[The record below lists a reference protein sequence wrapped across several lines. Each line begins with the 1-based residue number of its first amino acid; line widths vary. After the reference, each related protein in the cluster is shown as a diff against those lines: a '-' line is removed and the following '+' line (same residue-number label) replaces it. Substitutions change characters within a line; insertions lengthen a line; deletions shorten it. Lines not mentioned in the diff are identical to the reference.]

1 MPLAAQAMVP
11 GVVNQILPNG
21 NIAVPLKVF
30 LLVTGGRASAARAA
44 GATCGPV
51 RLIRTGRT
59 TLSTRTSTRM
69 KSTQATTTTATTT
82 TATTGLGFADSWW
95 YTFRSVP
102 DGIIDR

>member
-51 RLIRTGRT
+51 RLIRAGRT
-59 TLSTRTSTRM
+59 PLSTRTSTRM
-69 KSTQATTTTATTT
+69 KSTQATTT